1 MLVWHLWI
9 LFRKEIRIMKD
20 YIKEN
25 STLDKVFNI
34 IVDTI
39 KENDISFKDATNILY
54 GVMEELK
61 EVKINSSSLE

>member
-1 MLVWHLWI
+1 
-9 LFRKEIRIMKD
+9 MKD

-25 STLDKVFNI
+25 SILDKVSNI

-39 KENDISFKDATNILY
+39 KENDISYKDAINILY

-61 EVKINSSSLE
+61 EVKINSTSLK

>member
-1 MLVWHLWI
+1 
-9 LFRKEIRIMKD
+9 MKD

-25 STLDKVFNI
+25 PTLDKVFNAI
-34 IVDTI
+34 ITTI
-39 KENDISFKDATNILY
+39 KENNISYKDATNILY

>member
-1 MLVWHLWI
+1 
-9 LFRKEIRIMKD
+9 MKD

-25 STLDKVFNI
+25 PTLDKVFNI
-34 IVDTI
+34 IVDII
-39 KENDISFKDATNILY
+39 KDNNISFKDATNILY